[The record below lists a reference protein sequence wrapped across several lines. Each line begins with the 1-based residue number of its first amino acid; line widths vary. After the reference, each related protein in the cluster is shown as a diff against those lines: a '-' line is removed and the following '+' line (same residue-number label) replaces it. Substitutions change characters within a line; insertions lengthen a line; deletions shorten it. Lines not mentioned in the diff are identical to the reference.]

1 MSQHAVK
8 AHSLLGAFV
17 ADAAS
22 LGLHWL
28 YDVERIHHV
37 TQEQHDSAA
46 FVPLTP
52 SYFEGVPAYFAHANR
67 QDGQFTQYGEN
78 LHLALQH
85 LLAHDKH
92 LKMEEFQQAFAAHF
106 GAGGTYNGYIDRP
119 TRGTLENIAS
129 EKLTPSGVDDD
140 QLPALSKIPAVL
152 FAYDQSDQ
160 MQDQV
165 EAIIRSTNDNE
176 ESVAYGFV
184 FADLLDRVVNG
195 EELQDALA
203 AATDSSHP
211 DIQGKLKAALE
222 ATETD
227 SVSYGE
233 TTGRACHLEMGVP
246 LSFHILKNTASYR
259 EAIETN
265 ILAGGD
271 SAGRSILI
279 GTVLGAIHGLDADKG
294 IPLSWILKVQNNTHL
309 WQECCELTGHS

>member
-1 MSQHAVK
+1 MSQQAFK

-28 YDVERIHHV
+28 YDVDRIHHV
-37 TQEQHDSAA
+37 TQEHDDSAA

-78 LHLALQH
+78 LHLALKH

-92 LKMEEFQQAFAAHF
+92 LKMEEFQQAFTAHF

-119 TRGTLENIAS
+119 TRGTLENIAN

-152 FAYDQSDQ
+152 FAYEQSEQ

-176 ESVAYGFV
+176 ESVAYGFM

-195 EELQDALA
+195 EDLQSALSA
-203 AATDSSHP
+203 AADAAHP
-211 DIQGKLKAALE
+211 DIQEKLLAALS
-222 ATETD
+222 ASETD
-227 SVSYGE
+227 PVAYGE
-233 TTGRACHLEMGVP
+233 STGRACHLGMGVP
-246 LSFHILKNTASYR
+246 LSFHILKNTGSYR
-259 EAIETN
+259 EAIEAN

-279 GTVLGAIHGLDADKG
+279 GAVLGAVHGLNTDKG
-294 IPLSWILKVQNNTHL
+294 IPLSWILKVQNNAEL
-309 WQECCELTGHS
+309 WQECCDLTGHN